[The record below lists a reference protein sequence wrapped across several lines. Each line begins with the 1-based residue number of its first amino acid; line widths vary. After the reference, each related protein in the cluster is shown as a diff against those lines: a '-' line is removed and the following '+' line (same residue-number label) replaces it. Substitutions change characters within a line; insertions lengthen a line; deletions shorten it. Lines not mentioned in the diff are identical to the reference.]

1 MNRLDKINEIVKYST
16 RFVVEVEQYN
26 KLGKYDINLH
36 SEHFLIP
43 VLNSV
48 FDLKLENLNS
58 TKKNNFPA
66 IDLADFKNRVAFQI
80 TSTSSSQKIKDTLEK
95 FDKYDLKDHF
105 DVLYV
110 FILTKRQEKYP
121 VEKFEEIKPSSLVF
135 NSNEHIL
142 DNVDLLKRIEGLSLE
157 KFTYLAKIYN
167 HEFSDVQIENRTKEF
182 TQGYLS
188 HMGEKIFLNL
198 LEIEIP
204 ENIYIADLDIKEDKI
219 FKRINSWRINKG
231 YRALKSPRSKESLLV
246 NELKERNMMCNDWLL
261 REGKLITFRN
271 LSDDQEFFSQ
281 LVDKGTITAVKS
293 KEYYDDNSDYLRIF
307 KNLLRNTLRQDLF
320 VRGLEWINTK
330 KLLRFGMVDREN
342 PAPKE
347 IRWKAKNYATKTV
360 ISEIIN
366 KKEKHIIC
374 YRHLAFI
381 PSFELIN
388 NVWYLA
394 INSTWSFTN
403 PGGYKTS
410 RFEKD
415 YISGIKRLE
424 NNKTIYYFYK
434 FWCYFLLYKDLFTV
448 DKRVLKFKTP
458 EPLFIKTK
466 IDDSKWKPVKHD
478 QTQIQ
483 KGEAIIEADN
493 ELSLNLFSE

>member
-1 MNRLDKINEIVKYST
+1 MNRKDRIDEIVKYSA
-16 RFVVEVEQYN
+16 RFVGEVDGYN
-26 KLGKYDINLH
+26 KIGKYDINLH
-36 SEHFLIP
+36 AEHFLVP

-66 IDLADFKNRVAFQI
+66 VDLADFKNRVAFQV

-95 FDKYDLKDHF
+95 FDKYNLNDHF
-105 DVLYV
+105 DVIY
-110 FILTKRQEKYP
+110 FYILTKKQDKYP
-121 VEKFEEIKPSSLVF
+121 DEKFDELKTSSLIF
-135 NSNEHIL
+135 ESNEHII
-142 DNVDLLKRIEGLSLE
+142 DNVTLLKKIDGLSLE
-157 KFTYLAKIYN
+157 KLTYLSKIYK
-167 HEFSDVQIENRTKEF
+167 HEFSEVQIENRTKEF
-182 TQGYLS
+182 SQGFLS
-188 HMGEKIFLNL
+188 HTGEKLFLNL

-204 ENIYIADLDIKEDKI
+204 VNIYIADLNINEDKI
-219 FKRINSWRINKG
+219 LGRINSWRVNNG
-231 YRALKSPRSKESLLV
+231 YRELKRAKNKESLLV

-261 REGKLITFRN
+261 REGKLITFKN
-271 LSDDQEFFSQ
+271 LSDDNEFFSQ
-281 LVDKGTITAVKS
+281 LIDKGTVTVLDS
-293 KEYYDDNSDYLRIF
+293 NEYYNDNPDYLKIF

-320 VRGLEWINTK
+320 QRGLEWVNNK
-330 KLLRFGMVDREN
+330 KLLRFAMVDRAN

-360 ISEIIN
+360 ISEVIN
-366 KKEKHIIC
+366 KKEKHVIC

-388 NVWYLA
+388 DIWYLA

-403 PGGYKTS
+403 PGGYRTS

-424 NNKTIYYFYK
+424 NNKAIYYFYK
-434 FWCYFLLYKDLFTV
+434 FWGYILLYKDLFTK
-448 DKRVLKFKTP
+448 DNRVLVFKAP

-466 IDDSKWKPVKHD
+466 IDDSKWKPVKD
-478 QTQIQ
+478 DKTQIL
-483 KGEAIIEADN
+483 KGEAVIEADN
-493 ELSLNLFSE
+493 ELTLNLFSE